1 MLLKIK
7 LSVCELAKYESW
19 ELSNEVIK
27 QLCETE
33 TVWRNTK
40 SKGVGQTTILKF
52 LAQRGCHF
60 KKIVYYC
67 NVVTIPLW
75 GNI

>member
-1 MLLKIK
+1 MNG
-7 LSVCELAKYESW
+7 ELAKYESW
-19 ELSNEVIK
+19 DEASRGLMISLDLNSRSAFENV
-27 QLCETE
+27 
-33 TVWRNTK
+33 K